1 MVSFLKYPR
10 AIATA
15 SVLSAALLAAPA
27 FAQTAPQTTAPSQA
41 QAPAAKAA
49 KTAPGS
55 PTRAAAN
62 AKTYSTPER
71 VEARIEDLHAKLGIT
86 QAQEPQWKQLAEVMR
101 DNAKAIEDKAAER
114 EKAMQTM
121 TVMDDLRS
129 YEALAKTNAEGLT
142 KLVSAF
148 EPLYTSM
155 SPDQKKKA
163 DAEFAGY
170 RKRAG
175 SATATQ

>member
-1 MVSFLKYPR
+1 
-10 AIATA
+10 
-15 SVLSAALLAAPA
+15 
-27 FAQTAPQTTAPSQA
+27 
-41 QAPAAKAA
+41 
-49 KTAPGS
+49 
-55 PTRAAAN
+55 
-62 AKTYSTPER
+62 
-71 VEARIEDLHAKLGIT
+71 
-86 QAQEPQWKQLAEVMR
+86 MR
-101 DNAKAIEDKAAER
+101 DNAKAIEEKAAER